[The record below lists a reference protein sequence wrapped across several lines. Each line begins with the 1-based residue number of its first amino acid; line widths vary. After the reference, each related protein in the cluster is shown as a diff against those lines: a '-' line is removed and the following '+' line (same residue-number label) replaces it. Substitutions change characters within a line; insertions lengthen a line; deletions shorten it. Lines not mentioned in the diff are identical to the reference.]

1 MVVLVGGWYRF
12 IAGLG
17 YVMVV
22 IWMVGLAVFA
32 ALGLDFGMA
41 F

>member
-1 MVVLVGGWYRF
+1 MIVGGWYRF
-12 IAGLG
+12 IADLG

-32 ALGLDFGMA
+32 TLGLDFGMT